1 MYLLFSLGCIIMGWG
16 HVKSLIGFHA
26 ASSEVHENDLSV
38 MSFNCRSF
46 YNFTDDKSTE
56 KEILKFLSQQKSD
69 VVCFQEFP
77 RKKGLLERVAKTTG
91 LDYYYRPN
99 KVSLAIFS
107 KYPITNKAIVDQG
120 NNGSIYASIDYKGKS
135 INIYN
140 VHLKSNRISDEA
152 NRMIE
157 EKELGEKRTWLG
169 IRSVLRKIKY
179 ASKVRVD
186 QARKISAHIHK
197 KKNKVILCGDFN
209 ETPQSY
215 VYRILSDGLKDSF
228 CERGSGMGSTYAGKI
243 PALRIDYIFAG
254 DQVVVDEHK
263 ILKVSVSD
271 HYPVLS
277 RFHFLD

>member
-1 MYLLFSLGCIIMGWG
+1 MGWK
-16 HVKSLIGFHA
+16 HVQSIIGFNTTSTETHK
-26 ASSEVHENDLSV
+26 SDLSV

-46 YNFTDDKSTE
+46 YDFTADKSTE
-56 KEILKFLSQQKSD
+56 KDILKFLTQQNTD
-69 VVCFQEFP
+69 VICFQEFS
-77 RKKGLLERVAKTTG
+77 RKKGLLDRVAKSTG
-91 LDYYYRPN
+91 LDYYYKPDN
-99 KVSLAIFS
+99 VALAIFS

-135 INIYN
+135 VNIYN

-157 EKELGEKRTWLG
+157 EKELGEKQTWLG
-169 IRSVLRKIKY
+169 IRSVLRKIKH
-179 ASKVRVD
+179 ASKIRVD
-186 QARKISAHIHK
+186 QAKKISAHIQK
-197 KKNKVILCGDFN
+197 KKSNVILCGDFN

-215 VYRILSDGLKDSF
+215 VYRILSNGLKDSF

-254 DQVVVDEHK
+254 NQVEVDEHK
-263 ILKVSVSD
+263 ILKAAVSD

-277 RFHFLD
+277 QFHFAE